1 MSENMKKSPSKT
13 AEEVT
18 LIRISESQKEEDER
32 ICYDPLAI
40 HFISLETLE
49 LLGNNP
55 EINKEKDVIFRGV
68 ANSIAARVRY
78 FDEFVEKCIIEG
90 LEQLV
95 ILGAG
100 YDTRA
105 YRLEG
110 IKENVKVFEIDHP
123 STQRVKI
130 EKLKEIFGS
139 IPVHV
144 EYVPADLENQNFGE
158 KLFKSGYDASKKT
171 LFLMEGL
178 TLYITPETVD
188 DILLFIVGNSD
199 NGSAVIFDYASL
211 TPNIDENRDKKIS
224 ENLIK
229 FMKESGEAMKFG
241 LEEGTA
247 EKFLSRRGF
256 SNIVD
261 VTSDDYKKAYFH
273 GKNKDREI
281 FSLMSFVHAEI

>member
-18 LIRISESQKEEDER
+18 LIRISESQKEEDKR
-32 ICYDPLAI
+32 ICYDPLAN
-40 HFISLETLE
+40 HFISQGTLE
-49 LLGNNP
+49 SLRNNP
-55 EINKEKDVIFRGV
+55 EISKEKDVILRGV

-158 KLFKSGYDASKKT
+158 KLFKSGYDALKKT

-188 DILLFIVGNSD
+188 DILLFIVGNSG

-247 EKFLSRRGF
+247 DKFLSERGF

-261 VTSDDYKKAYFH
+261 ITSDDYKKAYFH
-273 GKNKDREI
+273 GKNKEREV